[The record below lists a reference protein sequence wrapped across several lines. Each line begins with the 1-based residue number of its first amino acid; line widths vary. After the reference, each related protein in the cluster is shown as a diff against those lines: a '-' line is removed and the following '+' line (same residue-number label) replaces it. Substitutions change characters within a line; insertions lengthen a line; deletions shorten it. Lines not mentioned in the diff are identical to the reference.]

1 MINRKKKLR
10 IYQAL
15 FFIAGI
21 AIIIFT
27 YIAKD
32 KFNQEKIVSK
42 SIQKKL
48 ESQLKRQDSDDLS
61 KFYNVKYSGLDL
73 EGNRYTIFS
82 KEAVNNEKDSSIVK
96 MKEVIAT
103 FYFKDNTVLKVSSDE
118 GDYNN
123 QTLDIVFKK
132 NVYALY
138 ENSKLYAEKAEF
150 SNSKNYLTISNN
162 VKVID
167 SRGTVFAD
175 KLLFDIKKKQLN
187 ITSLKNKMIKSEIN
201 YK

>member
-175 KLLFDIKKKQLN
+175 KLLFDKKK
-187 ITSLKNKMIKSEIN
+187 TIKH
-201 YK
+201 YFFKK

>member
-1 MINRKKKLR
+1 M
-10 IYQAL
+10 
-15 FFIAGI
+15 
-21 AIIIFT
+21 
-27 YIAKD
+27 
-32 KFNQEKIVSK
+32 
-42 SIQKKL
+42 
-48 ESQLKRQDSDDLS
+48 
-61 KFYNVKYSGLDL
+61 KYSGLDL